1 LRTTGAVGTGEA
13 PARWRGFGEVPASA
27 SEGERESV
35 GSESELE
42 KGERREVLDFYR
54 ERGGEGERGAPV
66 LGTCSQMLWI
76 KNKAT

>member
-1 LRTTGAVGTGEA
+1 
-13 PARWRGFGEVPASA
+13 
-27 SEGERESV
+27 V

-66 LGTCSQMLWI
+66 LGTCSQML
-76 KNKAT
+76 